1 MRYLRFTI
9 VFTAAALL
17 LSSTPGTTQSEWA
30 TDTRVYLLDGTIIMG
45 QLLEK
50 SDDLII
56 VRSSSGEIHTFEPT
70 QIDRLVTLDS
80 LGGQAQTITVREFPY
95 ISFLGGT
102 VAFGLISWLQFDT
115 ASDRDAEAQINA
127 DHGVVGR
134 ATELRDKADK
144 ARLLGWSSRVLAL
157 GSLGIALIPGIVT
170 GAGVGGVIGTIIAGG
185 PTLVVAGIDLINT
198 LNAAPGTTVWAN

>member
-1 MRYLRFTI
+1 VRYLRFTI
-9 VFTAAALL
+9 VFTTAVLL
-17 LSSTPGTTQSEWA
+17 LSSTPGMTQSEWA
-30 TDTRVYLLDGTIIMG
+30 TDTRVYLLDGTVIMG

-157 GSLGIALIPGIVT
+157 GSLGIALIPRDRTRRIFPE
-170 GAGVGGVIGTIIAGG
+170 VGLGG
-185 PTLVVAGIDLINT
+185 DG
-198 LNAAPGTTVWAN
+198 GTTRLRVVYAF